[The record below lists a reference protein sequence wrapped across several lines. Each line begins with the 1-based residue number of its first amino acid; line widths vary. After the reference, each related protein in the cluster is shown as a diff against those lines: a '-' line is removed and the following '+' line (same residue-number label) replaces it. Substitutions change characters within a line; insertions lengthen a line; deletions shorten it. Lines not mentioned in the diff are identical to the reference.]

1 MYKESLEELENVK
14 VKVTRAEKRGGK
26 IILVIEPDLFS
37 NEVFAV
43 NPYYDEGENKNKL
56 QYAKF
61 NISVEE
67 NYGRVSANVSYLGA
81 GSHFT
86 TGHTQLHES
95 FDKVFISKKDKAIH
109 EILTIGE
116 KWYYAD
122 GRIGKLLKMWDSE
135 PKFQDHLKKL
145 CVKRECEFKAIRFK
159 KAKENYLNALSE
171 METIFNTNQSL

>member
-1 MYKESLEELENVK
+1 MSYPDKIEDISNVK
-14 VKVTRAEKRGGK
+14 VKVTRAELRNRK
-26 IILVIEPDLFS
+26 IIIVIEPDLLS

-95 FDKVFISKKDKAIH
+95 FEKVFISKKEKAIH
-109 EILTIGE
+109 EILTIEE
-116 KWYYAD
+116 KWYNQPD
-122 GRIGKLLKMWDSE
+122 RVSKILKMWDKDT
-135 PKFQDHLKKL
+135 KFKSHLISL
-145 CVKRECEFKAIRFK
+145 CEKREIEFKEDKIK
-159 KAKENYLNALSE
+159 KANKMYKEAIDLMNEALG
-171 METIFNTNQSL
+171 N